1 MSDVRKGSCYAAG
14 MPYSVRSAN
23 TGWWRD
29 LAGWEFQHPQASF
42 GPLVPIGG
50 REARNK
56 MNDGAKVWRTPWVRG
71 SRGERGS
78 RPPVPRLAVL
88 GALLVCVAPAVA
100 TAAPSPVGAATL
112 PHSLSIS
119 LAWQQDLPDAGAPIA
134 QSSPNVATL
143 DGGGPSVVV
152 GDRAGGVY
160 AFHLSDGSG
169 VPGWP
174 ANVGAPVDST
184 PSASPDGSGTDFV
197 YVGSGNAAR
206 PKTGG
211 YVGLTNTGARIW
223 SRPATDPNGNYGV
236 QASLAVGSLEGVQS
250 VVAPS
255 LGQNAYA
262 LDAGNGAVLPGWP
275 FFAADSGFTTPS
287 LADLYGN
294 GQTEV
299 VQGGDSTAG
308 LAGGQ
313 QYINGG
319 HLRVIGAGGNL
330 LCHYDTNQTVD
341 SSTAVGNFLGG
352 GATGI
357 AFGTGSYFPGAPDSN
372 TLFASDSHCNIVWR
386 DNLGGNTISSPAIGD
401 VLGNGSEQV
410 VEGVDTGSG
419 GSVWALNGSSG
430 GALPGWPVS
439 TPGRIIG
446 GVTLADL
453 TGGGYNDVLAP
464 TTSGLE
470 IFDGKSAQQ
479 VATLGAGDLA
489 LQNSAL
495 VTVDPSGSIGIT
507 IAGYG
512 ANNEGIIQ
520 HYVVADSSGHQLG
533 LRSWPMFHQNPQVTG
548 WLASAAPGHLNS
560 PIVGMASTPTG
571 RGYWNVAAD
580 GGLFAFGDAG
590 FHGSM
595 GGHPLARPVVGMA
608 STTDGGGYWEVAAD
622 GGLFAFGDA
631 GFFGSMGGQPL
642 ALPVVGIAAT
652 PDGGGYWEVAAD
664 GGLFA
669 FGDAGFFGSTGAI
682 HLNRPIV
689 AMTSTSDGKGYWL
702 VAADGGIFAFGD
714 ARYFGSMGAQP
725 LNQPIASVAANGSQ
739 GYWITAADGGV
750 FSFGT
755 APFRG
760 SMGGLPLV
768 LPIVGLAS
776 APSGSG
782 YWMVA
787 ADGGIFAFGDA
798 GFFGSMPQVLAPPTG
813 PD

>member
-1 MSDVRKGSCYAAG
+1 
-14 MPYSVRSAN
+14 
-23 TGWWRD
+23 
-29 LAGWEFQHPQASF
+29 
-42 GPLVPIGG
+42 
-50 REARNK
+50 
-56 MNDGAKVWRTPWVRG
+56 
-71 SRGERGS
+71 
-78 RPPVPRLAVL
+78 
-88 GALLVCVAPAVA
+88 VAI
-100 TAAPSPVGAATL
+100 AAPVPVGAATV
-112 PHSLSIS
+112 PHNLSIS
-119 LAWQQDLPDAGAPIA
+119 LAWQQVLPDAGSPIA

-160 AFHLSDGSG
+160 AFHLSNGSG

-174 ANVGAPVDST
+174 TNVGAPVDST
-184 PSASPDGSGTDFV
+184 PSASPDGAGTDFV
-197 YVGSGNAAR
+197 YVGTGNAAG
-206 PKTGG
+206 PTTGG

-236 QASLAVGSLEGVQS
+236 QASLAVGPLEGVQS

-287 LADLYGN
+287 LADLNGD

-308 LAGGQ
+308 ISGGQ
-313 QYINGG
+313 VYANGG
-319 HLRVIGAGGNL
+319 HLRVLGAGGNL

-357 AFGTGSYFPGAPDSN
+357 AFGTGSFWPGAPDSN

-401 VLGNGSEQV
+401 VLGNSAEQV

-419 GSVWALNGSSG
+419 GKVWALNGSSG
-430 GALPGWPVS
+430 AALPGWPVS

-464 TTSGLE
+464 TTTGLE

-479 VATLGAGDLA
+479 VATLGAGGLA

-495 VTVDPSGSIGIT
+495 VTVDPGGSIGIT

-512 ANNEGIIQ
+512 SGNEGIIQ
-520 HYVVADSSGHQLG
+520 HYVVAGSSGHHLG
-533 LRSWPMFHQNPQVTG
+533 LRSWPMFHQNPQLTG
-548 WLASAAPGHLNS
+548 WLGSAAPGHLNS
-560 PIVGMASTPTG
+560 PIVGMASTP
-571 RGYWNVAAD
+571 
-580 GGLFAFGDAG
+580 
-590 FHGSM
+590 
-595 GGHPLARPVVGMA
+595 
-608 STTDGGGYWEVAAD
+608 
-622 GGLFAFGDA
+622 
-631 GFFGSMGGQPL
+631 
-642 ALPVVGIAAT
+642 
-652 PDGGGYWEVAAD
+652 
-664 GGLFA
+664 
-669 FGDAGFFGSTGAI
+669 
-682 HLNRPIV
+682 
-689 AMTSTSDGKGYWL
+689 DGKGYWN

-714 ARYFGSMGAQP
+714 AGFHGSTGAIH
-725 LNQPIASVAANGSQ
+725 LNQPVVGMASTPDGK
-739 GYWITAADGGV
+739 GYWLVASDGGI
-750 FSFGT
+750 FAFGD
-755 APFRG
+755 AGFHG
-760 SMGGLPLV
+760 STGAIHLNQPVVGMASTPDGKGYWLVASDGGIFAFGDAGFHGSTGAIHLNQPV
-768 LPIVGLAS
+768 VGMAS
-776 APSGSG
+776 ARRGQG

-798 GFFGSMPQVLAPPTG
+798 GFFGSMPQVLASPTG